1 MFNLQPLGKAIS
13 YLCSLPQQT
22 SNRHL
27 DQACAFLLRRMGV
40 VFLLLLFSSL
50 QCGEKCCRADT
61 SYAVALSC
69 TRFSP
74 FFFFFFLHRFCC
86 SSPSRLLC
94 CVMVVLHTKCAR
106 HCVKHSSTKCVFVHW
121 CGAHV
126 PRSKSSQT
134 LQ

>member
-74 FFFFFFLHRFCC
+74 FFFFFFSPPLLLQFSFTLAMLRDGSAAHKVREALRKTLVNEMRVC
-86 SSPSRLLC
+86 SLVRGPC
-94 CVMVVLHTKCAR
+94 
-106 HCVKHSSTKCVFVHW
+106 ST
-121 CGAHV
+121 
-126 PRSKSSQT
+126 
-134 LQ
+134 L